1 MRKHMF
7 TVGIASAALGGGL
20 LAAPSAL
27 AQETSA
33 NGANRAAAPVAVQV
47 DQGSTARKDRPR
59 FKRVCKLRVVKR
71 YDSWRHKYVKRFQI
85 RCFYV
90 KRGGFYRY

>member
-1 MRKHMF
+1 MRKHMI
-7 TVGIASAALGGGL
+7 TVGLASAALGGGL

-33 NGANRAAAPVAVQV
+33 SGANRAVAPVAVQV
-47 DQGSTARKDRPR
+47 DQSSTVHKDRPR
-59 FKRVCKLRVVKR
+59 YKRVCKIRFVKR
-71 YDSWRHKYVKRFQI
+71 YDGWRHKYVKRIQI